1 MTLCELNEA
10 HQRLGDE
17 VRAYAQS
24 VIAPR
29 ADELDARGEFP
40 RTFLREMAAK
50 GWLGIPFPSAYGGLG
65 LDCRSYIVALEAL
78 AQVCPSTAITI
89 AAHCSLACFPIY
101 AYGTEEQKRR
111 FLPALLRGDKIGAFG
126 LTEPLAGSDA
136 GATQTTV
143 QRSNGH
149 WLINGQKRFITNASY
164 ADVVVFTASHD
175 PSLKTRGISAF
186 IVERGSPGF
195 SAGRKEDK
203 LGLRASDTAELWFE
217 ECRLP
222 LENLLG
228 PEREGFKIFME
239 TLDGGRISI
248 GALGLGI
255 AEGAL
260 QHALAF
266 LNGEDRDAHKL
277 RRLQWVQEL
286 IAETATEIE
295 CARHLVYH
303 AAYLKDQGARITLES
318 AMAKLYASEVGTR
331 ACRRLMDIIGPE
343 AMLHL
348 HPLQRLLRDA
358 KLMEIGEGTS
368 QIQKLVIARGI
379 LGK

>member
-1 MTLCELNEA
+1 MTLCELSEA
-10 HQRLGDE
+10 HRRFGDQ
-17 VRAYAQS
+17 VRAYAES

-29 ADELDARGEFP
+29 AAELDAQGEFP
-40 RTFLREMAAK
+40 LTLLREMGGK

-65 LDCRSYIVALEAL
+65 LDCRSYLVALEAI

-101 AYGTEEQKRR
+101 AYGTEEQKKHL
-111 FLPALLRGDKIGAFG
+111 LPALLRGEKIGSFG
-126 LTEPLAGSDA
+126 LTEPRAGSDA
-136 GATQTTV
+136 GATETLA
-143 QRSNGH
+143 QRREGY
-149 WLINGQKRFITNASY
+149 WLINGRKRFITNASY

-175 PSLKTRGISAF
+175 PSLKTRAISAF
-186 IVERGSPGF
+186 IVERGTPGF
-195 SAGRKEDK
+195 SVGRKEDK
-203 LGLRASDTAELWFE
+203 LGLRASDTAELLFE
-217 ECRLP
+217 DCRLP

-228 PEREGFKIFME
+228 QEGEGFKIFME

-248 GALGLGI
+248 GVLGLGI
-255 AEGAL
+255 AEAAL
-260 QHALAF
+260 QCALAF
-266 LNGEDRDAHKL
+266 LNREHPHGQPL
-277 RRLQWVQEL
+277 RRAQWVQEL

-295 CARHLVYH
+295 CARHLIYH
-303 AAYLKDQGARITLES
+303 AAALKDQGARITVES

-331 ACRRLMDIIGPE
+331 ACRRLMDIVGPE
-343 AMLHL
+343 AMLAD

-368 QIQKLVIARGI
+368 QIQKLVISRGL